1 MCSSRSLLLGVIF
14 TVVIK
19 MGTEEEILV
28 YAKLNIQIAIKHIKS
43 GKLKYARENL
53 ETALEQIKQVLQA
66 LNLSLKRG
74 GAGG

>member
-1 MCSSRSLLLGVIF
+1 
-14 TVVIK
+14 VIK